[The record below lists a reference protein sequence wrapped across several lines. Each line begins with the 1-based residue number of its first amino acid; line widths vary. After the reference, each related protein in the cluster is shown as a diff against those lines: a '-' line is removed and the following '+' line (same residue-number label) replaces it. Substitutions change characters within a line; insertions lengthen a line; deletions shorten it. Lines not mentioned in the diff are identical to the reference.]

1 MKQMHRR
8 ILGGCLACL
17 LCFTGNIPAF
27 AAETATPANA
37 DERTE
42 ILPDLEGEAPGTL
55 DSKTPEASE
64 EASLVLVTKIQKE
77 GELLSLPAFTL
88 PLRTTPS
95 DDDLEEI
102 CQLALQY
109 QTVCATVTAGEEI
122 RQETFSVAWDFSA
135 IDQTT
140 LGDYAATGRIELPEG
155 YCFGENVLKELV
167 ISVHVE
173 KTPPAV
179 IISIEQWYPY
189 TDAFA
194 LPQGSTEETLN
205 HLLRFSPH
213 HLECYTE
220 NKISYSALVEW
231 DLSDIDFDTVGL
243 YQAKGQLAAP
253 ENTEFA
259 DGIVFPEISIP
270 VSIQAPGRPDINCVI
285 AARGNLRFPWIT
297 PPGDPDKINVWLS
310 ENDEPWKQL
319 ENGVY
324 AGKEMLSIKT
334 YLLTSGNSYRL
345 QVDYDGGQ
353 TGILSFTYSDELVLE
368 GYYKGDR
375 DGGDAKGN
383 PPGSITQPPP
393 EQNIDQ
399 RVEQN
404 GDENK
409 DENPDRENA
418 PTDRTENASSM
429 KPLSKAEAA
438 SDPKEPSSS
447 EIAFTEFFDD
457 TTDRISGTR
466 LLMMLQTGRQK
477 ASFSKQG
484 ITIRV
489 PRASLPKDIQNND
502 QIEVIIKKISDRSF
516 SFSFCINGVSFDSLP
531 GASVM
536 LPYPQETA
544 ADSLYLCDESGIKI
558 PVSDYDDAAKA
569 ASFPIDHT
577 GTYTMAATKDPDSP
591 AQTAEKNPDSPA
603 RTAAKDSE
611 SSATADGKNPDSPA
625 RTAAKDSES
634 SATADGKNPDSPTRT
649 AAKDSESSAPAGEKD
664 PDSPTQTATKDFASS
679 AMADGKDPASPTLT
693 ADAERGRSPLLFL
706 LPASLLLLSAGVLF
720 LRRRWK

>member
-1 MKQMHRR
+1 MIIKRTQQKRFPVF
-8 ILGGCLACL
+8 CLICCL
-17 LCFTGNIPAF
+17 TCLFCFIGSISAF
-27 AAETATPANA
+27 ALQTATPSDA
-37 DERTE
+37 DKIR
-42 ILPDLEGEAPGTL
+42 I
-55 DSKTPEASE
+55 
-64 EASLVLVTKIQKE
+64 TKIQNE
-77 GELLSLPAFTL
+77 DELLALPDFTL
-88 PLRTTPS
+88 PLKSSPS
-95 DDDLEEI
+95 DDDMEPIYLF
-102 CQLALQY
+102 ALKY
-109 QTVCATVTAGEEI
+109 QTVSATVIENNES
-122 RQETFSVAWDFSA
+122 RSERFSVCWDFSA

-205 HLLRFSPH
+205 HLLRFSPYR
-213 HLECYTE
+213 LKCYTE
-220 NKISYSALVEW
+220 NKTSYSALVEW

-243 YQAKGQLAAP
+243 YQAKGRLAAP

-285 AARGNLRFPWIT
+285 AARGNLCFPWVT

-319 ENGVY
+319 EDGVY

-383 PPGSITQPPP
+383 PSDSITQPPP
-393 EQNIDQ
+393 EQK
-399 RVEQN
+399 VEQN

-409 DENPDRENA
+409 DKNPDREND

-438 SDPKEPSSS
+438 SDPEEPSSS

-569 ASFPIDHT
+569 AFFPIDHT
-577 GTYTMAATKDPDSP
+577 GTYTMAASKDPASP

-611 SSATADGKNPDSPA
+611 SSAPADGKNPDSPTL
-625 RTAAKDSES
+625 TAAKDSES
-634 SATADGKNPDSPTRT
+634 SAPAGGKNPDSPTRT

>member
-1 MKQMHRR
+1 MIIKRTQQKRFPVF
-8 ILGGCLACL
+8 CLICCL
-17 LCFTGNIPAF
+17 TCLFCFIGSISAF
-27 AAETATPANA
+27 ALQTATPSDA
-37 DERTE
+37 DKIR
-42 ILPDLEGEAPGTL
+42 I
-55 DSKTPEASE
+55 
-64 EASLVLVTKIQKE
+64 TKIQNE
-77 GELLSLPAFTL
+77 DELLALPDFTL
-88 PLRTTPS
+88 PLKSSPS
-95 DDDLEEI
+95 DDDMEPIYLF
-102 CQLALQY
+102 ALKY
-109 QTVCATVTAGEEI
+109 QTVSATVIENNES
-122 RQETFSVAWDFSA
+122 RSERFSVCWDFSA

-243 YQAKGQLAAP
+243 YQAKGRLAAP

-285 AARGNLRFPWIT
+285 AARGNLCFPWVT

-319 ENGVY
+319 EDGVY

-353 TGILSFTYSDELVLE
+353 TGILSFTYSDELVLK

-399 RVEQN
+399 KVEQN

-429 KPLSKAEAA
+429 KPLSKAEAS

-502 QIEVIIKKISDRSF
+502 QIEVIIKKISERSF

-577 GTYTMAATKDPDSP
+577 GTYTMAASKDPDSP
-591 AQTAEKNPDSPA
+591 AQTAKKKPDSPA
-603 RTAAKDSE
+603 WTADKDSE
-611 SSATADGKNPDSPA
+611 SSATAGEKDPDSSTQ
-625 RTAAKDSES
+625 TAAKDSES
-634 SATADGKNPDSPTRT
+634 SATADGKNPDSPTLT
-649 AAKDSESSAPAGEKD
+649 AAKDSESSVTADGKNPDSPTRTAAKDSGSSATADGKD
-664 PDSPTQTATKDFASS
+664 PDSPA
-679 AMADGKDPASPTLT
+679 LT

>member
-1 MKQMHRR
+1 MIIKRTQQKRFPVF
-8 ILGGCLACL
+8 CLICCL
-17 LCFTGNIPAF
+17 TCLFCFIGSISAF
-27 AAETATPANA
+27 AFQTATPSDA
-37 DERTE
+37 DKIR
-42 ILPDLEGEAPGTL
+42 I
-55 DSKTPEASE
+55 
-64 EASLVLVTKIQKE
+64 TKIQNE
-77 GELLSLPAFTL
+77 DELLALPDFTL
-88 PLRTTPS
+88 PLKSSPS
-95 DDDLEEI
+95 DDDMEPIYLF
-102 CQLALQY
+102 ALKY
-109 QTVCATVTAGEEI
+109 QTVSATVIENNES
-122 RQETFSVAWDFSA
+122 RSERFSVCWDFSA

-243 YQAKGQLAAP
+243 YQAKGRLAAP

-285 AARGNLRFPWIT
+285 AARGNLCFPWVT

-310 ENDEPWKQL
+310 ANDEPWKQL
-319 ENGVY
+319 EDGVY

-353 TGILSFTYSDELVLE
+353 TGILSLTYSDELVLE
-368 GYYKGDR
+368 GYYNGDR

-399 RVEQN
+399 KVEQN

-409 DENPDRENA
+409 DENPDREND

-429 KPLSKAEAA
+429 KPLSKAKAA
-438 SDPKEPSSS
+438 SNPKEPSSS

-466 LLMMLQTGRQK
+466 LLMMLQAGRQK

-536 LPYPQETA
+536 LPYPQETT
-544 ADSLYLCDESGIKI
+544 ADSLYLCDENGIKI

-577 GTYTMAATKDPDSP
+577 GTYTMAASKDPASP
-591 AQTAEKNPDSPA
+591 AQTAKKKPDSPA

-611 SSATADGKNPDSPA
+611 SSATAGEKDPDSSTQ
-625 RTAAKDSES
+625 TAAKDSES
-634 SATADGKNPDSPTRT
+634 SATADGKNPDSPTLT
-649 AAKDSESSAPAGEKD
+649 AAKDSESSVTADGKNPDSPTRTAAKDSGSSAPADGKD
-664 PDSPTQTATKDFASS
+664 PDSPA
-679 AMADGKDPASPTLT
+679 LT

>member
-1 MKQMHRR
+1 MIIKRTQQKRFPVF
-8 ILGGCLACL
+8 CLICCL
-17 LCFTGNIPAF
+17 TCLFCFIGSISAF
-27 AAETATPANA
+27 ALQTATPSDA
-37 DERTE
+37 DKIR
-42 ILPDLEGEAPGTL
+42 I
-55 DSKTPEASE
+55 
-64 EASLVLVTKIQKE
+64 TKIQNE
-77 GELLSLPAFTL
+77 DELLALPDFTL
-88 PLRTTPS
+88 PLKSSPS
-95 DDDLEEI
+95 DDDMEPIYLF
-102 CQLALQY
+102 ALKY
-109 QTVCATVTAGEEI
+109 QTVSATVIENNES
-122 RQETFSVAWDFSA
+122 RSERFSVCWDFSA

-140 LGDYAATGRIELPEG
+140 LGDYTATGRIELPEG
-155 YCFGENVLKELV
+155 YYFGENVLKELV

-243 YQAKGQLAAP
+243 YQAKGRLAAP

-285 AARGNLRFPWIT
+285 AARGNLCFPWVT

-319 ENGVY
+319 EDGVY

-353 TGILSFTYSDELVLE
+353 TGILSLTYSDELVLE

-404 GDENK
+404 GDENR
-409 DENPDRENA
+409 DENPDREND
-418 PTDRTENASSM
+418 PIDRTENASSM
-429 KPLSKAEAA
+429 KPLSKAKAA

-569 ASFPIDHT
+569 AFFPIEHT
-577 GTYTMAATKDPDSP
+577 GTYTMAASKDPDSP
-591 AQTAEKNPDSPA
+591 AQTAMKDPDSSALTGGKNTNSLALTAAKESASPA
-603 RTAAKDSE
+603 MTDGKDPDSSAQTAAKDLE
-611 SSATADGKNPDSPA
+611 SSAPEDGKNPDSPA
-625 RTAAKDSES
+625 MADKIDPFSSTQTAAKE
-634 SATADGKNPDSPTRT
+634 PDSP
-649 AAKDSESSAPAGEKD
+649 A
-664 PDSPTQTATKDFASS
+664 
-679 AMADGKDPASPTLT
+679 LT
-693 ADAERGRSPLLFL
+693 AGTERGRSPLLFL

>member
-1 MKQMHRR
+1 MIIKRTQQKRFPVF
-8 ILGGCLACL
+8 CLICCL
-17 LCFTGNIPAF
+17 TCLFCFIGSISAF
-27 AAETATPANA
+27 ALQTATPSDA
-37 DERTE
+37 DKIR
-42 ILPDLEGEAPGTL
+42 I
-55 DSKTPEASE
+55 
-64 EASLVLVTKIQKE
+64 TKIQNE
-77 GELLSLPAFTL
+77 DELLALPDFTL
-88 PLRTTPS
+88 PLKSSPS
-95 DDDLEEI
+95 DDDMEPIYLF
-102 CQLALQY
+102 ALKY
-109 QTVCATVTAGEEI
+109 QTVSATVIENNES
-122 RQETFSVAWDFSA
+122 RSERFSVCWDFSA

-243 YQAKGQLAAP
+243 YQAKGRLAAP

-285 AARGNLRFPWIT
+285 AARGNLCFPWVT

-310 ENDEPWKQL
+310 ANDEPWKQL
-319 ENGVY
+319 EDGVY

-353 TGILSFTYSDELVLE
+353 TGILSLTYSDELVLE
-368 GYYKGDR
+368 GYYNGDR

-399 RVEQN
+399 KVEQN

-409 DENPDRENA
+409 DENPDREND

-429 KPLSKAEAA
+429 KPLSKAKEA
-438 SDPKEPSSS
+438 SNPKEPSSS

-466 LLMMLQTGRQK
+466 LLMMLQAGRQK

-536 LPYPQETA
+536 LPYPQETT
-544 ADSLYLCDESGIKI
+544 ADSLYLCDENGIKI

-577 GTYTMAATKDPDSP
+577 GTYTMAASKDPASP
-591 AQTAEKNPDSPA
+591 AQTAKKKPDSPA

-611 SSATADGKNPDSPA
+611 SSATAGEKDPDSSTQ
-625 RTAAKDSES
+625 TAAKDSES
-634 SATADGKNPDSPTRT
+634 SATADGKNPDSPTLT
-649 AAKDSESSAPAGEKD
+649 AAKDSESSVTADGKNPDSPTRTAAKDSGSSAPADGKD
-664 PDSPTQTATKDFASS
+664 PDSPA
-679 AMADGKDPASPTLT
+679 LT

>member
-1 MKQMHRR
+1 MIIKRTQQKRFPVF
-8 ILGGCLACL
+8 CLICCL
-17 LCFTGNIPAF
+17 TCLFCFIGSISAF
-27 AAETATPANA
+27 ALQTATPSDA
-37 DERTE
+37 DKIR
-42 ILPDLEGEAPGTL
+42 I
-55 DSKTPEASE
+55 
-64 EASLVLVTKIQKE
+64 TKIQNE
-77 GELLSLPAFTL
+77 DELLALPDFTL
-88 PLRTTPS
+88 PLKSSPS
-95 DDDLEEI
+95 DDDMEPIYLF
-102 CQLALQY
+102 ALKY
-109 QTVCATVTAGEEI
+109 QMVSATVIENNES
-122 RQETFSVAWDFSA
+122 RSERFSVCWDFSA

-243 YQAKGQLAAP
+243 YQAKGRLAAP

-285 AARGNLRFPWIT
+285 AARGNLCFPWVT

-319 ENGVY
+319 EDGVY

-353 TGILSFTYSDELVLE
+353 TGILSFTYSDELVLK

-399 RVEQN
+399 KVEQN

-429 KPLSKAEAA
+429 KPLSKAEAS

-577 GTYTMAATKDPDSP
+577 GTYTMAASKDPDSP
-591 AQTAEKNPDSPA
+591 AQTAKKKPDSPA
-603 RTAAKDSE
+603 WTADKDSE
-611 SSATADGKNPDSPA
+611 SSATAGEKDPDSSTQ
-625 RTAAKDSES
+625 TAAKDSES
-634 SATADGKNPDSPTRT
+634 SATADGKNPDSPTLTADKDSESSVTADGKNPDSPTRT
-649 AAKDSESSAPAGEKD
+649 AAKDSGSSATADGKD
-664 PDSPTQTATKDFASS
+664 PDSPA
-679 AMADGKDPASPTLT
+679 LT

>member
-1 MKQMHRR
+1 MIIKRTQQKRFPVF
-8 ILGGCLACL
+8 CLICCL
-17 LCFTGNIPAF
+17 TCLFCFIGSISAF
-27 AAETATPANA
+27 ALQTATPSDA
-37 DERTE
+37 DKIR
-42 ILPDLEGEAPGTL
+42 I
-55 DSKTPEASE
+55 
-64 EASLVLVTKIQKE
+64 TKIQNE
-77 GELLSLPAFTL
+77 DELLALPDFTL
-88 PLRTTPS
+88 PLKSSPS
-95 DDDLEEI
+95 DDDMEPIYLF
-102 CQLALQY
+102 ALKY
-109 QTVCATVTAGEEI
+109 QTVSATVIENNES
-122 RQETFSVAWDFSA
+122 RSERFSVCWDFSA

-205 HLLRFSPH
+205 HLLRFSPYR
-213 HLECYTE
+213 LECYTE
-220 NKISYSALVEW
+220 NKTSYSALVEW

-243 YQAKGQLAAP
+243 YQAKGRLVAP

-285 AARGNLRFPWIT
+285 AARGNLCFPWVT

-319 ENGVY
+319 EDGVY

-399 RVEQN
+399 KVEQN

-569 ASFPIDHT
+569 AFFPIDHT
-577 GTYTMAATKDPDSP
+577 GTYTMAASKDPASP
-591 AQTAEKNPDSPA
+591 AQTATKDLTSPAQTAMKDPDSSA
-603 RTAAKDSE
+603 LTGGKNTNSLALTAAKDSE
-611 SSATADGKNPDSPA
+611 SSATADGKNPDSPTL
-625 RTAAKDSES
+625 TAAKDSES

-649 AAKDSESSAPAGEKD
+649 AAKDPGASATADGKE
-664 PDSPTQTATKDFASS
+664 PDSPA
-679 AMADGKDPASPTLT
+679 LT
-693 ADAERGRSPLLFL
+693 ADTERGRSPLPFL

>member
-1 MKQMHRR
+1 MIIKRTQQKRFPVF
-8 ILGGCLACL
+8 CLICCL
-17 LCFTGNIPAF
+17 TCLFCFIGSISAF
-27 AAETATPANA
+27 ALQTATPSDA
-37 DERTE
+37 DKIR
-42 ILPDLEGEAPGTL
+42 I
-55 DSKTPEASE
+55 
-64 EASLVLVTKIQKE
+64 TKIQNE
-77 GELLSLPAFTL
+77 DELLALPDFTL
-88 PLRTTPS
+88 PLKSSPS
-95 DDDLEEI
+95 DDDMEPIYLF
-102 CQLALQY
+102 ALKY
-109 QTVCATVTAGEEI
+109 QTVSATVIENNES
-122 RQETFSVAWDFSA
+122 RSERFSVCWDFSA

-140 LGDYAATGRIELPEG
+140 LGDYTATGRIELPEG
-155 YCFGENVLKELV
+155 YYFGENVLKELV

-205 HLLRFSPH
+205 HLLRFSPYR
-213 HLECYTE
+213 LECYTE
-220 NKISYSALVEW
+220 NKTSYSALVEW

-243 YQAKGQLAAP
+243 YQAKGRLAAP

-285 AARGNLRFPWIT
+285 AARGNLCFPWVT

-319 ENGVY
+319 EDGVY

-569 ASFPIDHT
+569 AFFPIEHT
-577 GTYTMAATKDPDSP
+577 GTYTMAASKDPDSP
-591 AQTAEKNPDSPA
+591 AQTAMKDPDSSALTSGKNTNSPA
-603 RTAAKDSE
+603 LTAAKESASLAMTDGKDPDSSAQTAAKDLE
-611 SSATADGKNPDSPA
+611 SSAPEDGKNPDSPA
-625 RTAAKDSES
+625 MADKIDPFSSTQTAAKE
-634 SATADGKNPDSPTRT
+634 PDSPAL
-649 AAKDSESSAPAGEKD
+649 AAD
-664 PDSPTQTATKDFASS
+664 T
-679 AMADGKDPASPTLT
+679 
-693 ADAERGRSPLLFL
+693 ERGRSPLLFL

>member
-1 MKQMHRR
+1 MIIKRTQQKRFPVF
-8 ILGGCLACL
+8 CLICCL
-17 LCFTGNIPAF
+17 TCLFCFIGSISAF
-27 AAETATPANA
+27 ALQTATPSDA
-37 DERTE
+37 DKIR
-42 ILPDLEGEAPGTL
+42 I
-55 DSKTPEASE
+55 
-64 EASLVLVTKIQKE
+64 TKIQNE
-77 GELLSLPAFTL
+77 DELLALPDFTL
-88 PLRTTPS
+88 PLKSSPS
-95 DDDLEEI
+95 DDDMEPIYLF
-102 CQLALQY
+102 ALKY
-109 QTVCATVTAGEEI
+109 QTVSATVIENNES
-122 RQETFSVAWDFSA
+122 RSERFSVCWDFSA

-243 YQAKGQLAAP
+243 YQAKGRLAAP

-285 AARGNLRFPWIT
+285 AARGNLCFPWVT

-319 ENGVY
+319 EDGVY

-399 RVEQN
+399 KVEQN

-409 DENPDRENA
+409 DENPDREND
-418 PTDRTENASSM
+418 PIDRTENASSM
-429 KPLSKAEAA
+429 KPLSKAKAA

-466 LLMMLQTGRQK
+466 LLMMLQAGRQK

-577 GTYTMAATKDPDSP
+577 GTYTMAASKDPDSP
-591 AQTAEKNPDSPA
+591 AQTAKKKPDSPA
-603 RTAAKDSE
+603 WTAAKDSE
-611 SSATADGKNPDSPA
+611 SSATAGEKDPDSSTQ
-625 RTAAKDSES
+625 TAAKDSES
-634 SATADGKNPDSPTRT
+634 SATADGKNPDSPTLT
-649 AAKDSESSAPAGEKD
+649 AAKDSESSVTADGKN
-664 PDSPTQTATKDFASS
+664 PDSPTRTAAKDSGSS
-679 AMADGKDPASPTLT
+679 ATADGKDPDSPTLT
-693 ADAERGRSPLLFL
+693 ADAEHSRSPLLFL

>member
-1 MKQMHRR
+1 MIIKRTQQKRFPVF
-8 ILGGCLACL
+8 CLICCL
-17 LCFTGNIPAF
+17 TCLFCFIGSISAF
-27 AAETATPANA
+27 AFQTATPSDA
-37 DERTE
+37 DKIR
-42 ILPDLEGEAPGTL
+42 I
-55 DSKTPEASE
+55 
-64 EASLVLVTKIQKE
+64 TKIQNE
-77 GELLSLPAFTL
+77 DELLALPDFTL
-88 PLRTTPS
+88 PLKSSPS
-95 DDDLEEI
+95 DDDMEPIYLF
-102 CQLALQY
+102 ALKY
-109 QTVCATVTAGEEI
+109 QTVSATVIENNES
-122 RQETFSVAWDFSA
+122 RSERFSVCWDFSA

-243 YQAKGQLAAP
+243 YQAKGRLAAP

-285 AARGNLRFPWIT
+285 AARGNLCFPWVT

-310 ENDEPWKQL
+310 ANDEPWKQL
-319 ENGVY
+319 EDGVY

-399 RVEQN
+399 KVEQN

-409 DENPDRENA
+409 DENPDREND
-418 PTDRTENASSM
+418 PIDRTENASSM

-577 GTYTMAATKDPDSP
+577 GTYTMAASKDPDSP
-591 AQTAEKNPDSPA
+591 AQTAKKKPDSPA
-603 RTAAKDSE
+603 WTADKDSE
-611 SSATADGKNPDSPA
+611 SSATAGEKDPDSSTQ
-625 RTAAKDSES
+625 TAAKDSES
-634 SATADGKNPDSPTRT
+634 SATADGKNPDSPTLT
-649 AAKDSESSAPAGEKD
+649 AAKDSESSVTADGKNPDSPTRTAAKDSGSSATADGKD
-664 PDSPTQTATKDFASS
+664 PDSPA
-679 AMADGKDPASPTLT
+679 LT

>member
-1 MKQMHRR
+1 MIIKRTQQKRFPVF
-8 ILGGCLACL
+8 CLICCL
-17 LCFTGNIPAF
+17 TCLFCFIGSISAF
-27 AAETATPANA
+27 ALQTATPSDA
-37 DERTE
+37 DKIR
-42 ILPDLEGEAPGTL
+42 I
-55 DSKTPEASE
+55 
-64 EASLVLVTKIQKE
+64 TKIQNE
-77 GELLSLPAFTL
+77 DELLALPDFTL
-88 PLRTTPS
+88 PLKSSPS
-95 DDDLEEI
+95 DDDMEPIYLF
-102 CQLALQY
+102 ALKY
-109 QTVCATVTAGEEI
+109 QTVSATVIENNES
-122 RQETFSVAWDFSA
+122 RSERFSVCWDFSA

-243 YQAKGQLAAP
+243 YQAKGRLAAP

-285 AARGNLRFPWIT
+285 AARGNLCFPWVT

-319 ENGVY
+319 EDGVY

-353 TGILSFTYSDELVLE
+353 TGILSLTYSDELVLE

-399 RVEQN
+399 KVEQN

-409 DENPDRENA
+409 DENPDREND
-418 PTDRTENASSM
+418 PIDRTENASSM
-429 KPLSKAEAA
+429 KPLSKAKAA

-466 LLMMLQTGRQK
+466 LLMMLQAGRQK

-536 LPYPQETA
+536 LPYPQETT
-544 ADSLYLCDESGIKI
+544 ADSLYLCDENGTKV
-558 PVSDYDDAAKA
+558 PVSDYDDAAKTA
-569 ASFPIDHT
+569 FFPIEHT
-577 GTYTMAATKDPDSP
+577 GTYTMAASKDPDFP
-591 AQTAEKNPDSPA
+591 AQTAKKKPDSPA

-611 SSATADGKNPDSPA
+611 SSATAGEKDPDSSTQ
-625 RTAAKDSES
+625 TAAKDSES
-634 SATADGKNPDSPTRT
+634 SATADGKNPDSPTLT
-649 AAKDSESSAPAGEKD
+649 AAKDSESSVTADGKNPDSPTRTAAKDSGSSAPADGKD
-664 PDSPTQTATKDFASS
+664 PDSPA
-679 AMADGKDPASPTLT
+679 LT

>member
-1 MKQMHRR
+1 MIIKRTQQKRFPVF
-8 ILGGCLACL
+8 CLICCL
-17 LCFTGNIPAF
+17 TCLFCFIGSISAF
-27 AAETATPANA
+27 ALQTATPSDA
-37 DERTE
+37 DKIR
-42 ILPDLEGEAPGTL
+42 I
-55 DSKTPEASE
+55 
-64 EASLVLVTKIQKE
+64 TKIQNE
-77 GELLSLPAFTL
+77 DELLALPDFTL
-88 PLRTTPS
+88 PLKSSPS
-95 DDDLEEI
+95 DDDMEPIYLF
-102 CQLALQY
+102 ALKY
-109 QTVCATVTAGEEI
+109 QTVSATVIENNES
-122 RQETFSVAWDFSA
+122 RSERFSVCWDFSA

-243 YQAKGQLAAP
+243 YQAKGRLAAP

-285 AARGNLRFPWIT
+285 AARGNLCFPWVT

-310 ENDEPWKQL
+310 ANDEPWKQL
-319 ENGVY
+319 EDGVY

-334 YLLTSGNSYRL
+334 YLLTSDNSYRL

-353 TGILSFTYSDELVLE
+353 TGILSLTYSDELVLE
-368 GYYKGDR
+368 GYYNGDR

-399 RVEQN
+399 KVEQN

-409 DENPDRENA
+409 DENPDREND

-536 LPYPQETA
+536 LPYPQETT
-544 ADSLYLCDESGIKI
+544 ADSLYLCDENGTKV

-577 GTYTMAATKDPDSP
+577 GTYTMAASKDPDSP
-591 AQTAEKNPDSPA
+591 AQTAKKKPDSPA

-611 SSATADGKNPDSPA
+611 SSATAGEKDPDSSTQ
-625 RTAAKDSES
+625 TAAKDSES
-634 SATADGKNPDSPTRT
+634 SATADGKNPDSPTLT
-649 AAKDSESSAPAGEKD
+649 AAKDSESSVTADGKNPDSPTRTAAKDSGSSAPADGKD
-664 PDSPTQTATKDFASS
+664 PDSPA
-679 AMADGKDPASPTLT
+679 LT

>member
-1 MKQMHRR
+1 MIIKRTQQKRFPVF
-8 ILGGCLACL
+8 CLICCL
-17 LCFTGNIPAF
+17 TCLFCFIGSISAF
-27 AAETATPANA
+27 ALQTATPSDA
-37 DERTE
+37 DKIR
-42 ILPDLEGEAPGTL
+42 I
-55 DSKTPEASE
+55 
-64 EASLVLVTKIQKE
+64 TKIQNE
-77 GELLSLPAFTL
+77 DELLALPDFTL
-88 PLRTTPS
+88 PLKSSPS
-95 DDDLEEI
+95 DDDMEPIYLF
-102 CQLALQY
+102 ALKY
-109 QTVCATVTAGEEI
+109 QTVSATVIENNES
-122 RQETFSVAWDFSA
+122 RSERFSVCWDFSA

-194 LPQGSTEETLN
+194 LSQGSTEETLN

-243 YQAKGQLAAP
+243 YQAKGRLAAP

-285 AARGNLRFPWIT
+285 AARGNLCFPWVT

-319 ENGVY
+319 EDGVY

-353 TGILSFTYSDELVLE
+353 TGILSLTYSDELVLE

-399 RVEQN
+399 KVEQN

-409 DENPDRENA
+409 DENPGREND

-429 KPLSKAEAA
+429 KPLSKAKAA

-457 TTDRISGTR
+457 TTDRISGAR

-577 GTYTMAATKDPDSP
+577 GTYTMAASKDPDSP
-591 AQTAEKNPDSPA
+591 AQTAKKKPDSPA
-603 RTAAKDSE
+603 WTAAKDSE
-611 SSATADGKNPDSPA
+611 SSATAGEKDPDSSTQ
-625 RTAAKDSES
+625 TAAKDSES
-634 SATADGKNPDSPTRT
+634 SATADGKNPDSPTLT
-649 AAKDSESSAPAGEKD
+649 AAKDSESSVTADGKN
-664 PDSPTQTATKDFASS
+664 PDSPTRTAAKDSGSS
-679 AMADGKDPASPTLT
+679 ATADGKDPDSPTLT
-693 ADAERGRSPLLFL
+693 ADAEHSRSPLLFL

>member
-1 MKQMHRR
+1 MIIKRTQQKRFPVF
-8 ILGGCLACL
+8 CLICCL
-17 LCFTGNIPAF
+17 TCLFCFIGSISAF
-27 AAETATPANA
+27 AFQTATPSDA
-37 DERTE
+37 DKIR
-42 ILPDLEGEAPGTL
+42 I
-55 DSKTPEASE
+55 
-64 EASLVLVTKIQKE
+64 TKIQNE
-77 GELLSLPAFTL
+77 DELLALPDFTL
-88 PLRTTPS
+88 PLKSSPS
-95 DDDLEEI
+95 DDDMEPIYLF
-102 CQLALQY
+102 ALKY
-109 QTVCATVTAGEEI
+109 QTVSATVIENNES
-122 RQETFSVAWDFSA
+122 RSERFSVCWDFSA

-243 YQAKGQLAAP
+243 YQAKGRLAAP

-285 AARGNLRFPWIT
+285 AARGNLCFPWVT

-319 ENGVY
+319 EDGVY

-399 RVEQN
+399 KVEQN

-409 DENPDRENA
+409 DENPDREND
-418 PTDRTENASSM
+418 PIDRTENASSM

-577 GTYTMAATKDPDSP
+577 GTYTMAASKDPDSP
-591 AQTAEKNPDSPA
+591 AQTAKKKPDSPA
-603 RTAAKDSE
+603 WTADKDSE
-611 SSATADGKNPDSPA
+611 SSATAGEKDPDSSTQ
-625 RTAAKDSES
+625 TAAKDSES
-634 SATADGKNPDSPTRT
+634 SATADGKNPDSPTLT
-649 AAKDSESSAPAGEKD
+649 AAKDSESSVTADGKNPDSPTRTAAKDSGSSATADGKD
-664 PDSPTQTATKDFASS
+664 PDSPA
-679 AMADGKDPASPTLT
+679 LT

>member
-1 MKQMHRR
+1 MIIKRTQQKRFPVF
-8 ILGGCLACL
+8 CLICCL
-17 LCFTGNIPAF
+17 TCLFCFIGSISAF
-27 AAETATPANA
+27 ALQTATPSDA
-37 DERTE
+37 DKIR
-42 ILPDLEGEAPGTL
+42 I
-55 DSKTPEASE
+55 
-64 EASLVLVTKIQKE
+64 TKIQNE
-77 GELLSLPAFTL
+77 DELLALPDFTL
-88 PLRTTPS
+88 PLKSSPS
-95 DDDLEEI
+95 DDDMEPIYLF
-102 CQLALQY
+102 ALKY
-109 QTVCATVTAGEEI
+109 QTVSATVIENNES
-122 RQETFSVAWDFSA
+122 RSERFSVCWDFSA

-243 YQAKGQLAAP
+243 YQAKGRLAAP

-285 AARGNLRFPWIT
+285 AARGNLCFPWVT

-310 ENDEPWKQL
+310 ANDEPWKQL
-319 ENGVY
+319 EDGVY

-353 TGILSFTYSDELVLE
+353 TGILSLTYSDELVLE
-368 GYYKGDR
+368 GYYNGDR

-399 RVEQN
+399 KVEQN

-409 DENPDRENA
+409 DENPDREND
-418 PTDRTENASSM
+418 PTDRTENVSSM
-429 KPLSKAEAA
+429 KPLSKAKAA
-438 SDPKEPSSS
+438 SNPKEPSSS

-466 LLMMLQTGRQK
+466 LLMMLQAGRQK

-536 LPYPQETA
+536 LPYPQETT
-544 ADSLYLCDESGIKI
+544 ADSLYLCDENGIKI

-577 GTYTMAATKDPDSP
+577 GTYTMAASKDPASP
-591 AQTAEKNPDSPA
+591 AQTAKKKPDSPA

-611 SSATADGKNPDSPA
+611 SSATAGEKDPDSSTQ
-625 RTAAKDSES
+625 TAAKDSES
-634 SATADGKNPDSPTRT
+634 SATADGKNPDSPTLT
-649 AAKDSESSAPAGEKD
+649 AAKDSESSVTADGKNPDSPTRTAAKDSGSSAPADGKD
-664 PDSPTQTATKDFASS
+664 PDSPA
-679 AMADGKDPASPTLT
+679 LT

>member
-1 MKQMHRR
+1 MIIKRTQQKRFPVF
-8 ILGGCLACL
+8 CLICCL
-17 LCFTGNIPAF
+17 TCLFCFIGSISAF
-27 AAETATPANA
+27 ALQTATPSDA
-37 DERTE
+37 DKIR
-42 ILPDLEGEAPGTL
+42 I
-55 DSKTPEASE
+55 
-64 EASLVLVTKIQKE
+64 TKIQNE
-77 GELLSLPAFTL
+77 DELLALPDFTL
-88 PLRTTPS
+88 PLKSSPS
-95 DDDLEEI
+95 DDDMEPIYLF
-102 CQLALQY
+102 ALKY
-109 QTVCATVTAGEEI
+109 QTVSATVIENNES
-122 RQETFSVAWDFSA
+122 RSERFSVCWDFSA

-140 LGDYAATGRIELPEG
+140 LGDYTATGRIELPEG

-173 KTPPAV
+173 KTPPDV

-205 HLLRFSPH
+205 HLLRFSPYR
-213 HLECYTE
+213 LECYTE
-220 NKISYSALVEW
+220 NKTSYSALVEW

-243 YQAKGQLAAP
+243 YQAKGRLTAP

-270 VSIQAPGRPDINCVI
+270 VSIQTPGRPDINCVI
-285 AARGNLRFPWIT
+285 ATRGNLRFPWIT

-324 AGKEMLSIKT
+324 AGQEMLSIKT
-334 YLLTSGNSYRL
+334 YLLTPGNSYRL

-353 TGILSFTYSDELVLE
+353 TGILSFTYSDKLVLK

-383 PPGSITQPPP
+383 PSDSITQPPP
-393 EQNIDQ
+393 EQK
-399 RVEQN
+399 VEQN

-409 DENPDRENA
+409 DKNPDREND

-447 EIAFTEFFDD
+447 EMTFAEFFDD
-457 TTDRISGTR
+457 TTDRISGAR

-569 ASFPIDHT
+569 AFFPIEHT
-577 GTYTMAATKDPDSP
+577 GTYTMAASKDPDSP
-591 AQTAEKNPDSPA
+591 AQTAMKDPDSSALTGGKNTNSLALTAAKESASPA
-603 RTAAKDSE
+603 MTDGKEPDSSAQTAAKDLE
-611 SSATADGKNPDSPA
+611 SSAPEDGKNPDSPA
-625 RTAAKDSES
+625 MADKIDPFSSTQTAAKE
-634 SATADGKNPDSPTRT
+634 PDSP
-649 AAKDSESSAPAGEKD
+649 A
-664 PDSPTQTATKDFASS
+664 
-679 AMADGKDPASPTLT
+679 LT
-693 ADAERGRSPLLFL
+693 ADTERGRSPLLFL

>member
-1 MKQMHRR
+1 MIIKRTQQKRFPVF
-8 ILGGCLACL
+8 CLICCL
-17 LCFTGNIPAF
+17 TCLFCFIGSISAF
-27 AAETATPANA
+27 ALQTATPSDA
-37 DERTE
+37 DKIR
-42 ILPDLEGEAPGTL
+42 I
-55 DSKTPEASE
+55 
-64 EASLVLVTKIQKE
+64 TKIQNE
-77 GELLSLPAFTL
+77 DELLALPDFTL
-88 PLRTTPS
+88 PLKSSPS
-95 DDDLEEI
+95 DDDMEPIYLF
-102 CQLALQY
+102 ALKY
-109 QTVCATVTAGEEI
+109 QTVSATVIENNES
-122 RQETFSVAWDFSA
+122 RSERFSVCWDFSA

-243 YQAKGQLAAP
+243 YQAKGRLAAP

-285 AARGNLRFPWIT
+285 AARGNLCFPWVT

-319 ENGVY
+319 EDGVY

-383 PPGSITQPPP
+383 PSDSITQPPP
-393 EQNIDQ
+393 EQK
-399 RVEQN
+399 VEQN

-409 DENPDRENA
+409 DKNPDREND

-438 SDPKEPSSS
+438 SDPEEPSSS

-569 ASFPIDHT
+569 AFFPIDHT
-577 GTYTMAATKDPDSP
+577 GTYTMAASKDPASP
-591 AQTAEKNPDSPA
+591 AQTAMKDPDSSALTGGKNTNSLALTAAKESASPA
-603 RTAAKDSE
+603 MTDGKDPDSSAQTAAKDLE
-611 SSATADGKNPDSPA
+611 S
-625 RTAAKDSES
+625 
-634 SATADGKNPDSPTRT
+634 
-649 AAKDSESSAPAGEKD
+649 
-664 PDSPTQTATKDFASS
+664 
-679 AMADGKDPASPTLT
+679 
-693 ADAERGRSPLLFL
+693 
-706 LPASLLLLSAGVLF
+706 
-720 LRRRWK
+720 

>member
-1 MKQMHRR
+1 MIIKRTQQKRFPVF
-8 ILGGCLACL
+8 CLICCL
-17 LCFTGNIPAF
+17 TCLFCFIGSISAF
-27 AAETATPANA
+27 AFQTATPSDA
-37 DERTE
+37 DKIR
-42 ILPDLEGEAPGTL
+42 I
-55 DSKTPEASE
+55 
-64 EASLVLVTKIQKE
+64 TKIQNE
-77 GELLSLPAFTL
+77 DELLALPDFTL
-88 PLRTTPS
+88 PLKSSPS
-95 DDDLEEI
+95 DDDMEPIYLF
-102 CQLALQY
+102 ALKY
-109 QTVCATVTAGEEI
+109 QTVSATVIENNES
-122 RQETFSVAWDFSA
+122 RSERFSVCWDFSA

-243 YQAKGQLAAP
+243 YQAKGRLAAP

-285 AARGNLRFPWIT
+285 AARGNLCFPWVT

-319 ENGVY
+319 EDGVY

-399 RVEQN
+399 KVEQN

-409 DENPDRENA
+409 DENPDREND
-418 PTDRTENASSM
+418 PIDRTENASSM
-429 KPLSKAEAA
+429 KPLSKAKAA

-544 ADSLYLCDESGIKI
+544 ADSLYLCDENGTKV
-558 PVSDYDDAAKA
+558 PVSDYDDAAKTA
-569 ASFPIDHT
+569 FFPIEHT
-577 GTYTMAATKDPDSP
+577 GTYTMAASKDPDFP
-591 AQTAEKNPDSPA
+591 AQTAKKKPDSPA

-611 SSATADGKNPDSPA
+611 SSATAGEKDPDSSTQTAAKDSESSAPADGKNPDSPTL
-625 RTAAKDSES
+625 TAAKDSES

-649 AAKDSESSAPAGEKD
+649 AAKDSGSSAPADGKD
-664 PDSPTQTATKDFASS
+664 PDSPA
-679 AMADGKDPASPTLT
+679 LT

>member
-1 MKQMHRR
+1 MIIKRTQQKRFPVF
-8 ILGGCLACL
+8 CLICCL
-17 LCFTGNIPAF
+17 TCLFCFIGSISAF
-27 AAETATPANA
+27 AFQTATPSDA
-37 DERTE
+37 DKIR
-42 ILPDLEGEAPGTL
+42 I
-55 DSKTPEASE
+55 
-64 EASLVLVTKIQKE
+64 TKIQNE
-77 GELLSLPAFTL
+77 DELLALPDFTL
-88 PLRTTPS
+88 PLKSSPS
-95 DDDLEEI
+95 DDDMEPIYLF
-102 CQLALQY
+102 ALKY
-109 QTVCATVTAGEEI
+109 QTVSATVIENNES
-122 RQETFSVAWDFSA
+122 RSERLSVCWDFSA

-243 YQAKGQLAAP
+243 YQAKGRLAAP

-285 AARGNLRFPWIT
+285 AARGNLCFPWVT

-310 ENDEPWKQL
+310 ANDEPWKQL
-319 ENGVY
+319 EDGVY

-353 TGILSFTYSDELVLE
+353 TGILSLTYSDELVLE
-368 GYYKGDR
+368 GYYNGDR

-383 PPGSITQPPP
+383 PSDSITQPPP

-399 RVEQN
+399 KVEQN

-577 GTYTMAATKDPDSP
+577 GTYTMAASKDPDSP
-591 AQTAEKNPDSPA
+591 AQTAKKKPDSPA

-611 SSATADGKNPDSPA
+611 SSATAGEKDPDSSTQ
-625 RTAAKDSES
+625 TAAKDSES
-634 SATADGKNPDSPTRT
+634 SATADGKNPDSPTLT
-649 AAKDSESSAPAGEKD
+649 AAKDSESSVTADGKN
-664 PDSPTQTATKDFASS
+664 PDSPTRTAAKDSGSS
-679 AMADGKDPASPTLT
+679 APADGKDPASPTLT

>member
-1 MKQMHRR
+1 MIIKRTQQKRFPVF
-8 ILGGCLACL
+8 CLICCL
-17 LCFTGNIPAF
+17 TCLFCFIGSISAF
-27 AAETATPANA
+27 ALQTATPSDA
-37 DERTE
+37 DKIR
-42 ILPDLEGEAPGTL
+42 I
-55 DSKTPEASE
+55 
-64 EASLVLVTKIQKE
+64 TKIQNE
-77 GELLSLPAFTL
+77 DELLALPDFTL
-88 PLRTTPS
+88 PLKSSPS
-95 DDDLEEI
+95 DDDMEPIYLF
-102 CQLALQY
+102 ALKY
-109 QTVCATVTAGEEI
+109 QTVSATVIENNES
-122 RQETFSVAWDFSA
+122 RSERFSVCWDFSA

-243 YQAKGQLAAP
+243 YQAKGRLAAP

-285 AARGNLRFPWIT
+285 AARGNLCFPWVT

-319 ENGVY
+319 EDGVY

-353 TGILSFTYSDELVLE
+353 TGILSLTYSDKLVLK

-399 RVEQN
+399 KVEQN

-409 DENPDRENA
+409 DENPDREND
-418 PTDRTENASSM
+418 PIDRTENASSM

-569 ASFPIDHT
+569 AFFPIDHT
-577 GTYTMAATKDPDSP
+577 GTYTMAASKDPDSP
-591 AQTAEKNPDSPA
+591 AQTAKKKPDSPA

-611 SSATADGKNPDSPA
+611 SSATAGEKDPDSSTQ
-625 RTAAKDSES
+625 TAAKDSES
-634 SATADGKNPDSPTRT
+634 SATADGKNPDSPTLT
-649 AAKDSESSAPAGEKD
+649 AAKDSESSVTADGKNPDSPTRTAAKDSGSSAPADGKD
-664 PDSPTQTATKDFASS
+664 PDSPA
-679 AMADGKDPASPTLT
+679 LT

>member
-1 MKQMHRR
+1 MIIKRTQQKRFPVF
-8 ILGGCLACL
+8 CLICCL
-17 LCFTGNIPAF
+17 TCLFCFIGSISAF
-27 AAETATPANA
+27 AFQTATPSDA
-37 DERTE
+37 DKIR
-42 ILPDLEGEAPGTL
+42 I
-55 DSKTPEASE
+55 
-64 EASLVLVTKIQKE
+64 TKIQNE
-77 GELLSLPAFTL
+77 DELLALPDFTL
-88 PLRTTPS
+88 PLKSSPS
-95 DDDLEEI
+95 DDDMEPIYLF
-102 CQLALQY
+102 ALKY
-109 QTVCATVTAGEEI
+109 QTVSATVIENNES
-122 RQETFSVAWDFSA
+122 RSERFSVCWDFSA

-243 YQAKGQLAAP
+243 YQAKGRLAAP

-285 AARGNLRFPWIT
+285 AARGNLCFPWVT

-310 ENDEPWKQL
+310 ANDEPWKQL
-319 ENGVY
+319 EDGVY

-353 TGILSFTYSDELVLE
+353 TGILSLTYSDELVLE

-399 RVEQN
+399 KVEQN

-577 GTYTMAATKDPDSP
+577 GTYTMAASKDPDSP
-591 AQTAEKNPDSPA
+591 AQTAKKKPDSPA

-611 SSATADGKNPDSPA
+611 SSATAGEKDPDSSTQ
-625 RTAAKDSES
+625 TAAKDSES
-634 SATADGKNPDSPTRT
+634 SATADGKNPDSPTLT
-649 AAKDSESSAPAGEKD
+649 AAKDSESSVTADGKN
-664 PDSPTQTATKDFASS
+664 PDSPTRTAAKDSGSS
-679 AMADGKDPASPTLT
+679 ATADGKDPDSPTLT
-693 ADAERGRSPLLFL
+693 ADAEHSRSPLLFL

>member
-1 MKQMHRR
+1 MIIKRTQQKRFPVF
-8 ILGGCLACL
+8 CLICCL
-17 LCFTGNIPAF
+17 TCLFCFIGSISAF
-27 AAETATPANA
+27 ALQTATPSDA
-37 DERTE
+37 DKIR
-42 ILPDLEGEAPGTL
+42 I
-55 DSKTPEASE
+55 
-64 EASLVLVTKIQKE
+64 TKIQNE
-77 GELLSLPAFTL
+77 DELLALPDFTL
-88 PLRTTPS
+88 PLKSSPS
-95 DDDLEEI
+95 DDDMEPIYLF
-102 CQLALQY
+102 ALKY
-109 QTVCATVTAGEEI
+109 QTVSATVIENNES
-122 RQETFSVAWDFSA
+122 RSERFSVCWDFSA

-243 YQAKGQLAAP
+243 YQAKGRLAAP

-285 AARGNLRFPWIT
+285 AARGNLCFPWVT

-310 ENDEPWKQL
+310 ANDEPWKQL
-319 ENGVY
+319 EDGVY

-353 TGILSFTYSDELVLE
+353 TGILSLTYSDELVLE
-368 GYYKGDR
+368 GYYNGDR

-399 RVEQN
+399 KVEQN

-409 DENPDRENA
+409 DENPDREND

-429 KPLSKAEAA
+429 KPLSKAKAA
-438 SDPKEPSSS
+438 SNPKEPSSS

-466 LLMMLQTGRQK
+466 LLMMLQAGRQK

-536 LPYPQETA
+536 LPYPQETT
-544 ADSLYLCDESGIKI
+544 ADSLYLCDENGIKI

-577 GTYTMAATKDPDSP
+577 GTYTMAASKDPASP
-591 AQTAEKNPDSPA
+591 AQTAKKKPDSPA

-611 SSATADGKNPDSPA
+611 SSATAGEKDPDSSTQ
-625 RTAAKDSES
+625 TAAKDSES
-634 SATADGKNPDSPTRT
+634 SATADGKNPDSPTLT
-649 AAKDSESSAPAGEKD
+649 AAKDSESSVTADGKNPDSPTRTAAKDSGSSATADGKD
-664 PDSPTQTATKDFASS
+664 PDSPA
-679 AMADGKDPASPTLT
+679 LT

>member
-1 MKQMHRR
+1 MIIKRTQQKRFPVF
-8 ILGGCLACL
+8 CLICCL
-17 LCFTGNIPAF
+17 TCLFCFIGSISAF
-27 AAETATPANA
+27 ALQTATPSDA
-37 DERTE
+37 DKIR
-42 ILPDLEGEAPGTL
+42 I
-55 DSKTPEASE
+55 
-64 EASLVLVTKIQKE
+64 TKIQNE
-77 GELLSLPAFTL
+77 DELLALPDFTL
-88 PLRTTPS
+88 PLKSSPS
-95 DDDLEEI
+95 DDDMEPIYLF
-102 CQLALQY
+102 ALKY
-109 QTVCATVTAGEEI
+109 QTVSATVIENNES
-122 RQETFSVAWDFSA
+122 RSERLSVCWDFSA

-243 YQAKGQLAAP
+243 YQAKGRLAAP

-285 AARGNLRFPWIT
+285 AARGNLCFPWVT

-319 ENGVY
+319 EDGVY

-353 TGILSFTYSDELVLE
+353 TGILSLTYSDELVLE
-368 GYYKGDR
+368 GYYNGDR

-383 PPGSITQPPP
+383 PSDSITQPPP

-399 RVEQN
+399 KVEQN

-409 DENPDRENA
+409 DENPDREND
-418 PTDRTENASSM
+418 PIDRTENASSM

-577 GTYTMAATKDPDSP
+577 GTYTMAASKDPESP
-591 AQTAEKNPDSPA
+591 AQTAKKKPDSPA

-611 SSATADGKNPDSPA
+611 SSATAGEKDPDSSTQ
-625 RTAAKDSES
+625 TAAKDSES
-634 SATADGKNPDSPTRT
+634 SATADGKNPDSPTLT
-649 AAKDSESSAPAGEKD
+649 AAKDSESSVTADGKN
-664 PDSPTQTATKDFASS
+664 PDSPTRTAAKDSGSS
-679 AMADGKDPASPTLT
+679 APADGKDPASPTLT

>member
-1 MKQMHRR
+1 MIIKRTQQKRFPVF
-8 ILGGCLACL
+8 CLICCL
-17 LCFTGNIPAF
+17 TCLFCFIGSISAF
-27 AAETATPANA
+27 ALQTATPSDA
-37 DERTE
+37 DKIR
-42 ILPDLEGEAPGTL
+42 I
-55 DSKTPEASE
+55 
-64 EASLVLVTKIQKE
+64 TKIQNE
-77 GELLSLPAFTL
+77 DELLALPDFTL
-88 PLRTTPS
+88 PLKSSPS
-95 DDDLEEI
+95 DDDMEPIYLF
-102 CQLALQY
+102 ALKY
-109 QTVCATVTAGEEI
+109 QTVSATVIENNES
-122 RQETFSVAWDFSA
+122 RSERFSVCWDFSA

-243 YQAKGQLAAP
+243 YQAKGRLAAP

-285 AARGNLRFPWIT
+285 AARGNLCFPWVT

-319 ENGVY
+319 EDGVY

-399 RVEQN
+399 KVEQN

-409 DENPDRENA
+409 DENPDREND
-418 PTDRTENASSM
+418 PIDRTENASSM
-429 KPLSKAEAA
+429 KPLSKAKAA

-466 LLMMLQTGRQK
+466 LLMMLQAGRQK

-536 LPYPQETA
+536 LPYPQETT
-544 ADSLYLCDESGIKI
+544 ADSLYLCDENGTKV
-558 PVSDYDDAAKA
+558 PVSDYDDAAKTA
-569 ASFPIDHT
+569 FFPIEHT
-577 GTYTMAATKDPDSP
+577 GTYTMAASKDPDFP
-591 AQTAEKNPDSPA
+591 AQTAKKKPDSPA

-611 SSATADGKNPDSPA
+611 SSATAGEKDPESSTQ
-625 RTAAKDSES
+625 TAAKDSES
-634 SATADGKNPDSPTRT
+634 SATADGKNPDSPTLT
-649 AAKDSESSAPAGEKD
+649 AAKDSESSVTADGKNPDSPTRTAAKDSGSSAPADGKD
-664 PDSPTQTATKDFASS
+664 PDSPA
-679 AMADGKDPASPTLT
+679 LT

>member
-1 MKQMHRR
+1 MIIKRTQQKRFPVF
-8 ILGGCLACL
+8 CLICCL
-17 LCFTGNIPAF
+17 TCLFCFIGSISAF
-27 AAETATPANA
+27 AFQTATPSDA
-37 DERTE
+37 DKIR
-42 ILPDLEGEAPGTL
+42 I
-55 DSKTPEASE
+55 
-64 EASLVLVTKIQKE
+64 TKIQNE
-77 GELLSLPAFTL
+77 DELLALPDFTL
-88 PLRTTPS
+88 PLKSSPS
-95 DDDLEEI
+95 DDDMEPIYLF
-102 CQLALQY
+102 ALKY
-109 QTVCATVTAGEEI
+109 QTVSATVIENNES
-122 RQETFSVAWDFSA
+122 RSERFSVCWDFSA

-243 YQAKGQLAAP
+243 YQAKGRLASP

-285 AARGNLRFPWIT
+285 AARGNLCFPWVT

-310 ENDEPWKQL
+310 ANDEPWKQL
-319 ENGVY
+319 EDGVY

-353 TGILSFTYSDELVLE
+353 TGILSLTYSDELVLE
-368 GYYKGDR
+368 GYYNGDR

-383 PPGSITQPPP
+383 PSDSITQPPP

-399 RVEQN
+399 KVEQN

-409 DENPDRENA
+409 DENPDREND
-418 PTDRTENASSM
+418 PIDRTENASSM

-502 QIEVIIKKISDRSF
+502 QIEVIIKKISDHSF

-569 ASFPIDHT
+569 AFFPIDHT
-577 GTYTMAATKDPDSP
+577 GTYTMAASKDPASP
-591 AQTAEKNPDSPA
+591 AQTAKKKPDSPA

-611 SSATADGKNPDSPA
+611 SSATAGEKDPDSSTQ
-625 RTAAKDSES
+625 TAAKDSES
-634 SATADGKNPDSPTRT
+634 SATADGKNPDSPTLT
-649 AAKDSESSAPAGEKD
+649 AAKDSESSVTADGKNPDSPTRTAAKDSGSSAPADGTD
-664 PDSPTQTATKDFASS
+664 PDSPA
-679 AMADGKDPASPTLT
+679 LT

>member
-1 MKQMHRR
+1 MLIKRTQQKRFPVFF
-8 ILGGCLACL
+8 LVCCLTCL
-17 LCFTGNIPAF
+17 FCFIGSISAF
-27 AAETATPANA
+27 AFQTATPSDA
-37 DERTE
+37 DKIR
-42 ILPDLEGEAPGTL
+42 I
-55 DSKTPEASE
+55 
-64 EASLVLVTKIQKE
+64 TKIQNE
-77 GELLSLPAFTL
+77 DELLALPDFTL
-88 PLRTTPS
+88 PLKSSPS
-95 DDDLEEI
+95 DDDMEPIYLF
-102 CQLALQY
+102 ALKY
-109 QTVCATVTAGEEI
+109 QTVSATVIENNES
-122 RQETFSVAWDFSA
+122 RSERFSVCWDFSA

-243 YQAKGQLAAP
+243 YQAKGRLAAP

-285 AARGNLRFPWIT
+285 AARGNLCFPWVT
-297 PPGDPDKINVWLS
+297 PPGDPDKINIWLS

-319 ENGVY
+319 EDGVY

-399 RVEQN
+399 KIEQN

-418 PTDRTENASSM
+418 PTDRAENASSM

-489 PRASLPKDIQNND
+489 PRASLPKVIQNND

-544 ADSLYLCDESGIKI
+544 ADSLYLCDENGTKV

-569 ASFPIDHT
+569 AFFPIEHT
-577 GTYTMAATKDPDSP
+577 GTYTMAATKEPDPSAQTATKDPDSSAP
-591 AQTAEKNPDSPA
+591 ADGKNPDSSALTGGKNTNSLALTAAKESASPA
-603 RTAAKDSE
+603 MTDGKDPDSSAQTAAKDLE
-611 SSATADGKNPDSPA
+611 SSAPEDGKNPDSPA
-625 RTAAKDSES
+625 MADKIDPFSSTQTAAKE
-634 SATADGKNPDSPTRT
+634 PDSP
-649 AAKDSESSAPAGEKD
+649 A
-664 PDSPTQTATKDFASS
+664 
-679 AMADGKDPASPTLT
+679 LT

>member
-1 MKQMHRR
+1 MIIKRTQQKRFPVF
-8 ILGGCLACL
+8 CLICCL
-17 LCFTGNIPAF
+17 TCLFCFIGSISAF
-27 AAETATPANA
+27 AFQTATPSDA
-37 DERTE
+37 DKIR
-42 ILPDLEGEAPGTL
+42 I
-55 DSKTPEASE
+55 
-64 EASLVLVTKIQKE
+64 TKIQNE
-77 GELLSLPAFTL
+77 DELLALPDFTL
-88 PLRTTPS
+88 PLKSSPS
-95 DDDLEEI
+95 DDDMEPIYLF
-102 CQLALQY
+102 ALKY
-109 QTVCATVTAGEEI
+109 QTVSATVIENNES
-122 RQETFSVAWDFSA
+122 RSERFSVCWDFSA

-205 HLLRFSPH
+205 HLLRFSPY

-220 NKISYSALVEW
+220 NKTSYSALVEW

-243 YQAKGQLAAP
+243 YQAKGRLAAP

-285 AARGNLRFPWIT
+285 ATRGNLRFPWIT

-310 ENDEPWKQL
+310 ENDKPWKQL
-319 ENGVY
+319 ENGVH
-324 AGKEMLSIKT
+324 AGKEMLSLKT
-334 YLLTSGNSYRL
+334 YLLTPGNSYRL

-353 TGILSFTYSDELVLE
+353 TGILSFTYSDKLVLK

-383 PPGSITQPPP
+383 PSDSITQPPP
-393 EQNIDQ
+393 EQK
-399 RVEQN
+399 VEQN

-409 DENPDRENA
+409 DKNPDREND

-447 EIAFTEFFDD
+447 EMTFTEFFDD
-457 TTDRISGTR
+457 TTDRISGAR
-466 LLMMLQTGRQK
+466 LLMILQTGKQK

-502 QIEVIIKKISDRSF
+502 QIEVIIQKISDRSF
-516 SFSFCINGVSFDSLP
+516 SFSFRINGVSFDSLP
-531 GASVM
+531 GASVI
-536 LPYPQETA
+536 LPYPQKTA
-544 ADSLYLCDESGIKI
+544 ADSLYLCDENGTKV

-569 ASFPIDHT
+569 AFFPIEHT
-577 GTYTMAATKDPDSP
+577 GTYTMAASKDPDSP
-591 AQTAEKNPDSPA
+591 AQTAMKDPTSPAQTAMKDPTSPVQTAMKDPDSSALTGGKNTNSLALTAAKESASPAMTDGKDPDSPA
-603 RTAAKDSE
+603 QTAAKDLE
-611 SSATADGKNPDSPA
+611 SSAPEDGKNPDSPA
-625 RTAAKDSES
+625 IADKIDPFSSTQTAAKE
-634 SATADGKNPDSPTRT
+634 PDSPAL
-649 AAKDSESSAPAGEKD
+649 AAD
-664 PDSPTQTATKDFASS
+664 T
-679 AMADGKDPASPTLT
+679 
-693 ADAERGRSPLLFL
+693 ERGRSPLLFL

>member
-1 MKQMHRR
+1 MIIKRTQQKRFPVF
-8 ILGGCLACL
+8 CLICCL
-17 LCFTGNIPAF
+17 TCLFCFIGSISAF
-27 AAETATPANA
+27 ALQTATPSDA
-37 DERTE
+37 DKIR
-42 ILPDLEGEAPGTL
+42 I
-55 DSKTPEASE
+55 
-64 EASLVLVTKIQKE
+64 TKIQNE
-77 GELLSLPAFTL
+77 DELLALPDFTL
-88 PLRTTPS
+88 PLKSSPS
-95 DDDLEEI
+95 DDDMEPIYLF
-102 CQLALQY
+102 ALKY
-109 QTVCATVTAGEEI
+109 QTVSATVIENNES
-122 RQETFSVAWDFSA
+122 RSERFSVCWDFSA

-243 YQAKGQLAAP
+243 YQAKGRLAAP

-285 AARGNLRFPWIT
+285 AARGNLCFPWVT

-310 ENDEPWKQL
+310 ANDEPWKQL
-319 ENGVY
+319 EDGVY

-353 TGILSFTYSDELVLE
+353 TGILSLTYSDKLVLK

-399 RVEQN
+399 KVEQN

-577 GTYTMAATKDPDSP
+577 GTYTMAASKDPDSP
-591 AQTAEKNPDSPA
+591 AQTAKKKPDSPA
-603 RTAAKDSE
+603 WTAAKDSE
-611 SSATADGKNPDSPA
+611 SSATAGEKDPDSSTQ
-625 RTAAKDSES
+625 TAAKDSES
-634 SATADGKNPDSPTRT
+634 SATADGKNPDSPTLT
-649 AAKDSESSAPAGEKD
+649 AAKDSESSVTADGKN
-664 PDSPTQTATKDFASS
+664 PDSPTRTAAKDSGSS
-679 AMADGKDPASPTLT
+679 ATADGKDPDSPTLT
-693 ADAERGRSPLLFL
+693 ADAEHSRSPLLFL

>member
-1 MKQMHRR
+1 MIIKRTQQKRFPVF
-8 ILGGCLACL
+8 CLICCL
-17 LCFTGNIPAF
+17 TCLFCFIGSISAF
-27 AAETATPANA
+27 ALQTATPSDA
-37 DERTE
+37 DKIR
-42 ILPDLEGEAPGTL
+42 I
-55 DSKTPEASE
+55 
-64 EASLVLVTKIQKE
+64 TKIQNE
-77 GELLSLPAFTL
+77 DELLALPDFTL
-88 PLRTTPS
+88 PLKSSPS
-95 DDDLEEI
+95 DDDMEPIYLF
-102 CQLALQY
+102 ALKY
-109 QTVCATVTAGEEI
+109 QTVSATVIENNES
-122 RQETFSVAWDFSA
+122 RSERFSVCWDFSA

-243 YQAKGQLAAP
+243 YQAKGRLAAP

-285 AARGNLRFPWIT
+285 AARGNLCFPWVT

-319 ENGVY
+319 EDGVY

-383 PPGSITQPPP
+383 PSDSITQPPP
-393 EQNIDQ
+393 EQK
-399 RVEQN
+399 VEQN

-409 DENPDRENA
+409 DKNPDREND

-438 SDPKEPSSS
+438 SDPEEPSSS

-569 ASFPIDHT
+569 AFFPIDHT
-577 GTYTMAATKDPDSP
+577 GTYTMAASKDPASP
-591 AQTAEKNPDSPA
+591 AQTAMKDPDSSALTGGKNTNSLALTAAKESASPA
-603 RTAAKDSE
+603 MTDGKDPDSSAQTAAKDLE
-611 SSATADGKNPDSPA
+611 SSAPEDGKNPDSPA
-625 RTAAKDSES
+625 MADKIDPFSSTQTAAKE
-634 SATADGKNPDSPTRT
+634 PDSP
-649 AAKDSESSAPAGEKD
+649 A
-664 PDSPTQTATKDFASS
+664 
-679 AMADGKDPASPTLT
+679 LT
-693 ADAERGRSPLLFL
+693 AGTERGRSPLLFL

>member
-1 MKQMHRR
+1 MIIKRTQQKRFPVF
-8 ILGGCLACL
+8 CLICCL
-17 LCFTGNIPAF
+17 TCLFCFIGSISAF
-27 AAETATPANA
+27 ALQTATPSDA
-37 DERTE
+37 DKIR
-42 ILPDLEGEAPGTL
+42 I
-55 DSKTPEASE
+55 
-64 EASLVLVTKIQKE
+64 TKIQNE
-77 GELLSLPAFTL
+77 DELLALPDFTL
-88 PLRTTPS
+88 PLKSSPS
-95 DDDLEEI
+95 DDDMEPIYLF
-102 CQLALQY
+102 ALKY
-109 QTVCATVTAGEEI
+109 QTVSATVIENNES
-122 RQETFSVAWDFSA
+122 RSERLSVCWDFSA

-243 YQAKGQLAAP
+243 YQAKGRLAAP

-285 AARGNLRFPWIT
+285 AARGNLCFPWVT

-310 ENDEPWKQL
+310 ANDEPWKQL
-319 ENGVY
+319 EDGVY

-353 TGILSFTYSDELVLE
+353 TGILSLTYSDELVLE
-368 GYYKGDR
+368 GYYNGDR

-383 PPGSITQPPP
+383 PSDSITQPPP

-399 RVEQN
+399 KVEQN

-409 DENPDRENA
+409 DENPDREND
-418 PTDRTENASSM
+418 PIDRTENASSM
-429 KPLSKAEAA
+429 KPLSKAETA

-577 GTYTMAATKDPDSP
+577 GTYTMAASKDPDSP
-591 AQTAEKNPDSPA
+591 AQTAKKKPDSPA

-611 SSATADGKNPDSPA
+611 SSATAGEKDPDSSTQ
-625 RTAAKDSES
+625 TAAKDSES
-634 SATADGKNPDSPTRT
+634 SATADGKNPDSPTLT
-649 AAKDSESSAPAGEKD
+649 AAKDSESSVTADGKN
-664 PDSPTQTATKDFASS
+664 PDSPTRTAAKDSGSS
-679 AMADGKDPASPTLT
+679 APADGKDPASPTLT

>member
-1 MKQMHRR
+1 MIIKRTQQKRFPVF
-8 ILGGCLACL
+8 CLICCL
-17 LCFTGNIPAF
+17 TCLFCFIGSISAF
-27 AAETATPANA
+27 ALQTATPSDA
-37 DERTE
+37 DKIR
-42 ILPDLEGEAPGTL
+42 I
-55 DSKTPEASE
+55 
-64 EASLVLVTKIQKE
+64 TKIQNE
-77 GELLSLPAFTL
+77 DELLALPDFTL
-88 PLRTTPS
+88 PLKSSPS
-95 DDDLEEI
+95 DDDMEPIYLF
-102 CQLALQY
+102 ALKY
-109 QTVCATVTAGEEI
+109 QTVSATVIENNES
-122 RQETFSVAWDFSA
+122 RSERFSVCWDFSA

-243 YQAKGQLAAP
+243 YQAKGRLAAP

-285 AARGNLRFPWIT
+285 AARGNLCFPWVT

-310 ENDEPWKQL
+310 ANDEPWKQL
-319 ENGVY
+319 EDGVY
-324 AGKEMLSIKT
+324 TGKEMLSIKT

-353 TGILSFTYSDELVLE
+353 TGILSLTYSDELVLE
-368 GYYKGDR
+368 GYYNGDR

-399 RVEQN
+399 KVEQN

-409 DENPDRENA
+409 DENPDREND

-429 KPLSKAEAA
+429 KPLSKAKAA
-438 SDPKEPSSS
+438 SNPKEPSSS

-466 LLMMLQTGRQK
+466 LLMMLQAGRQK

-536 LPYPQETA
+536 LPYPQETT
-544 ADSLYLCDESGIKI
+544 ADSLYLCDENGIKI

-577 GTYTMAATKDPDSP
+577 GTYTMAASKDPASP
-591 AQTAEKNPDSPA
+591 AQTAKKKPDSPA

-611 SSATADGKNPDSPA
+611 SSATAGEKDPDSSTQ
-625 RTAAKDSES
+625 TAAKDSES
-634 SATADGKNPDSPTRT
+634 SATADGKNPDSPTLT
-649 AAKDSESSAPAGEKD
+649 AAKDSESSVTADGKNPDSPTRTAAKDSGSSAPADGKD
-664 PDSPTQTATKDFASS
+664 PDSPA
-679 AMADGKDPASPTLT
+679 LT

>member
-1 MKQMHRR
+1 MIIKRTQQKRFPVF
-8 ILGGCLACL
+8 CLICCL
-17 LCFTGNIPAF
+17 TCLFCFIGSISAF
-27 AAETATPANA
+27 ALQTATPSDA
-37 DERTE
+37 DKIR
-42 ILPDLEGEAPGTL
+42 I
-55 DSKTPEASE
+55 
-64 EASLVLVTKIQKE
+64 TKIQNE
-77 GELLSLPAFTL
+77 DELLALPDFTL
-88 PLRTTPS
+88 PLKSSPS
-95 DDDLEEI
+95 DDDMEPIYLF
-102 CQLALQY
+102 ALKY
-109 QTVCATVTAGEEI
+109 QTVSATVIENNES
-122 RQETFSVAWDFSA
+122 RSERFSVCWDFSA

-243 YQAKGQLAAP
+243 YQAKGRLAAP

-285 AARGNLRFPWIT
+285 AARGNLCFPWVT

-324 AGKEMLSIKT
+324 AGQEMLSIKT
-334 YLLTSGNSYRL
+334 YLLTPGNSYRL

-353 TGILSFTYSDELVLE
+353 TGILSFTYSDKLVLK

-383 PPGSITQPPP
+383 PSDSITQPPP
-393 EQNIDQ
+393 EQK
-399 RVEQN
+399 VEQN

-409 DENPDRENA
+409 DKNPDREND
-418 PTDRTENASSM
+418 PTDRTENSSSM

-447 EIAFTEFFDD
+447 EMTFTEFFDD
-457 TTDRISGTR
+457 TTDRISGAR
-466 LLMMLQTGRQK
+466 LLMMLQTGKQK

-577 GTYTMAATKDPDSP
+577 GTYTMAASKDPDSP
-591 AQTAEKNPDSPA
+591 AQTAKKKPDSPA
-603 RTAAKDSE
+603 WTAAKDSE
-611 SSATADGKNPDSPA
+611 SSATAGEKDPDSSTQ
-625 RTAAKDSES
+625 TAAKDSES
-634 SATADGKNPDSPTRT
+634 SATADGKNPDSPTLT
-649 AAKDSESSAPAGEKD
+649 AAKDSESSVTADGKN
-664 PDSPTQTATKDFASS
+664 PDSPTRTAAKDSGSS
-679 AMADGKDPASPTLT
+679 ATADGKDPDSPTLT

>member
-1 MKQMHRR
+1 MIIKRTQQKRFPVF
-8 ILGGCLACL
+8 CLICCL
-17 LCFTGNIPAF
+17 TCLFCFIGSISAF
-27 AAETATPANA
+27 ALQTATPSDA
-37 DERTE
+37 DKIR
-42 ILPDLEGEAPGTL
+42 I
-55 DSKTPEASE
+55 
-64 EASLVLVTKIQKE
+64 TKIQNE
-77 GELLSLPAFTL
+77 DELLALPDFTL
-88 PLRTTPS
+88 PLKSSPS
-95 DDDLEEI
+95 DDDMEPIYLF
-102 CQLALQY
+102 ALKY
-109 QTVCATVTAGEEI
+109 QTVSATVIENNES
-122 RQETFSVAWDFSA
+122 RSERFSVCWDFSA

-243 YQAKGQLAAP
+243 YQAKGRLAAP

-285 AARGNLRFPWIT
+285 AARGNLCFPWVT

-319 ENGVY
+319 EDGVY

-383 PPGSITQPPP
+383 PSDSITQPPP
-393 EQNIDQ
+393 EQK
-399 RVEQN
+399 VEQN

-409 DENPDRENA
+409 DKNPDREND

-438 SDPKEPSSS
+438 SDPEEPSSS

-466 LLMMLQTGRQK
+466 LLMMLQAGRQK

-569 ASFPIDHT
+569 AFFPIDHT
-577 GTYTMAATKDPDSP
+577 GTYTMAASKDPASP

-603 RTAAKDSE
+603 
-611 SSATADGKNPDSPA
+611 
-625 RTAAKDSES
+625 
-634 SATADGKNPDSPTRT
+634 RT

>member
-1 MKQMHRR
+1 MIIKRTQQKRFPVF
-8 ILGGCLACL
+8 CLICCL
-17 LCFTGNIPAF
+17 TCLFCFIGSISAF
-27 AAETATPANA
+27 ALQTATPSDA
-37 DERTE
+37 DKIR
-42 ILPDLEGEAPGTL
+42 I
-55 DSKTPEASE
+55 
-64 EASLVLVTKIQKE
+64 TKIQNE
-77 GELLSLPAFTL
+77 DELLALPDFTL
-88 PLRTTPS
+88 PLKSSPS
-95 DDDLEEI
+95 DDDMEPIYLF
-102 CQLALQY
+102 ALKY
-109 QTVCATVTAGEEI
+109 QTVSATVIENNES
-122 RQETFSVAWDFSA
+122 RSERFSVCWDFSA

-243 YQAKGQLAAP
+243 YQAKGRLAAP

-285 AARGNLRFPWIT
+285 AARGNLCFPWVT

-319 ENGVY
+319 EDGVY

-353 TGILSFTYSDELVLE
+353 TGILSLTYSDELVLE

-399 RVEQN
+399 KVEQN

-409 DENPDRENA
+409 DENPGREND

-429 KPLSKAEAA
+429 KPLSKAKAA

-457 TTDRISGTR
+457 TTDRISGAR

-516 SFSFCINGVSFDSLP
+516 YFSFCINGVSFDSLP

-577 GTYTMAATKDPDSP
+577 GTYTMAASKDPDSP
-591 AQTAEKNPDSPA
+591 AQTAKKKPDSPA
-603 RTAAKDSE
+603 WTAAKDSE
-611 SSATADGKNPDSPA
+611 SSATAGEKDPDSSTQ
-625 RTAAKDSES
+625 TAAKDSES
-634 SATADGKNPDSPTRT
+634 SATADGKNPDSPTLT
-649 AAKDSESSAPAGEKD
+649 AAKDSESSVTADGKN
-664 PDSPTQTATKDFASS
+664 PDSPTRTAAKDSGSS
-679 AMADGKDPASPTLT
+679 ATADGKDPDSPTLT
-693 ADAERGRSPLLFL
+693 ADAEHSRSPLLFL

>member
-1 MKQMHRR
+1 MIIKRTQQKRFPVF
-8 ILGGCLACL
+8 CLICCL
-17 LCFTGNIPAF
+17 TCLFCFIGSISAF
-27 AAETATPANA
+27 AFQTATPSDA
-37 DERTE
+37 DKIR
-42 ILPDLEGEAPGTL
+42 I
-55 DSKTPEASE
+55 
-64 EASLVLVTKIQKE
+64 TKIQNE
-77 GELLSLPAFTL
+77 DELLALPDFTL
-88 PLRTTPS
+88 PLKSSPS
-95 DDDLEEI
+95 DDDMEPIYLF
-102 CQLALQY
+102 ALKY
-109 QTVCATVTAGEEI
+109 QTVSATVIENNES
-122 RQETFSVAWDFSA
+122 RSERFSVCWDFSA

-231 DLSDIDFDTVGL
+231 DLSDIDFDTMGL
-243 YQAKGQLAAP
+243 YQAKGRLAAP

-285 AARGNLRFPWIT
+285 AARGNLCFPWVT

-319 ENGVY
+319 EDGVY
-324 AGKEMLSIKT
+324 AGKERLSIKT

-399 RVEQN
+399 KVEQN

-409 DENPDRENA
+409 DENPDREND
-418 PTDRTENASSM
+418 PIDRTENASSM
-429 KPLSKAEAA
+429 KPLSKAKAA
-438 SDPKEPSSS
+438 SNPKEPSSS

-536 LPYPQETA
+536 LPYPQETT
-544 ADSLYLCDESGIKI
+544 ADSLYLCDENGTKV
-558 PVSDYDDAAKA
+558 PVSDYDDAAKTA
-569 ASFPIDHT
+569 FFPIDHT
-577 GTYTMAATKDPDSP
+577 GTYTMAASKDPDSP
-591 AQTAEKNPDSPA
+591 AQTAKKKPDSPA

-611 SSATADGKNPDSPA
+611 SSATAGEKDPDSSTQ
-625 RTAAKDSES
+625 TAAKDSES
-634 SATADGKNPDSPTRT
+634 SATADGKNPDSPTLT
-649 AAKDSESSAPAGEKD
+649 AAKDSESSVTADGKNPDSPTRTAAKDSGSSAPADGKD
-664 PDSPTQTATKDFASS
+664 PDSPA
-679 AMADGKDPASPTLT
+679 LT
-693 ADAERGRSPLLFL
+693 VDAERGRSPLLFL